1 MNLKE
6 FLAEEKE
13 LRKQRK
19 LEKKRSKKNPKTKEE
34 KFIKIGSII
43 VGILITFMA
52 LFRACSGLGGS
63 DFSWYKLIGI
73 SDEMIIALEEPI
85 DENTLLP
92 NGKIDANDLDTCVEK
107 VRSIIISNKC
117 RVDRIEELSVENQEE
132 FMHELLIDKDFE
144 NEEIVYE

>member
-1 MNLKE
+1 
-6 FLAEEKE
+6 
-13 LRKQRK
+13 
-19 LEKKRSKKNPKTKEE
+19 
-34 KFIKIGSII
+34 
-43 VGILITFMA
+43 MA

-107 VRSIIISNKC
+107 LNYN
-117 RVDRIEELSVENQEE
+117 IEKLKKV
-132 FMHELLIDKDFE
+132 MKK
-144 NEEIVYE
+144 